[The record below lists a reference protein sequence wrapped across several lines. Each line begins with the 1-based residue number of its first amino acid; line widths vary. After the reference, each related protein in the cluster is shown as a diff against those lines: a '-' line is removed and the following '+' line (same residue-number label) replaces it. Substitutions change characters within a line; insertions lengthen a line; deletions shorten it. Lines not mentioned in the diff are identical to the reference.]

1 MLWMPLNW
9 CILFVSLV
17 VAESRKA
24 RVDHEFL
31 CTRDKNKILLSLLAD
46 LHTRIKLHE
55 IIGKEIQE
63 YKDLMR
69 SGIENTSSK
78 SDQILESSLSE
89 FLPNSENI
97 WSVLATLFPEED
109 REKETSEVFDSINGK
124 KTGYITSWKTYTC
137 SWRFGCLVVCLLITF
152 KRDYFWKRKLESVS
166 RMDVSVQCC
175 MVDWPE
181 EVSFVPYYAPLREDD
196 LETDALGR
204 KCPNFYSLPGEDKKY
219 ELIRKLSKHLAVG
232 EAMDRVGILL
242 GLTATNICIIKQD
255 YRGDSIE
262 IAYQCLK
269 KWTEIRPSEG
279 CKELQ
284 DAIVRA
290 GLGGMLRRV
299 SY

>member
-1 MLWMPLNW
+1 
-9 CILFVSLV
+9 
-17 VAESRKA
+17 
-24 RVDHEFL
+24 
-31 CTRDKNKILLSLLAD
+31 
-46 LHTRIKLHE
+46 
-55 IIGKEIQE
+55 
-63 YKDLMR
+63 
-69 SGIENTSSK
+69 
-78 SDQILESSLSE
+78 
-89 FLPNSENI
+89 
-97 WSVLATLFPEED
+97 
-109 REKETSEVFDSINGK
+109 
-124 KTGYITSWKTYTC
+124 
-137 SWRFGCLVVCLLITF
+137 
-152 KRDYFWKRKLESVS
+152 
-166 RMDVSVQCC
+166 MDVSVQCC

-181 EVSFVPYYAPLREDD
+181 EVSFVPYFAPLREDD

-279 CKELQ
+279 CRELQ

-299 SY
+299 LY

>member
-9 CILFVSLV
+9 SILFVSLV

-31 CTRDKNKILLSLLAD
+31 CARDKNKLLLSLLD
-46 LHTRIKLHE
+46 YLQTRIKLQE
-55 IIGKEIQE
+55 IVGKEIQE
-63 YKDLMR
+63 YKDLMK
-69 SGIENTSSK
+69 SDNENTSSK
-78 SDQILESSLSE
+78 SDHNLESSLSE

-97 WSVLATLFPEED
+97 WSTLAILFPEEESE
-109 REKETSEVFDSINGK
+109 RETSEVFDSINGK
-124 KTGYITSWKTYTC
+124 KTGYISSWKTYTC
-137 SWRFGCLVVCLLITF
+137 SWRFGCLVVCLLLTF

-175 MVDWPE
+175 MVDWSE
-181 EVSFVPYYAPLREDD
+181 EVSFVPYFAPLREDD

-232 EAMDRVGILL
+232 EAIDRVGILL

-279 CKELQ
+279 RRELEA
-284 DAIVRA
+284 AIERA
-290 GLGGMLRRV
+290 GLGGILRRV
-299 SY
+299 LY